1 MLCSKMAWPT
11 LAEPREQPSAEVHR
25 GGEQKLSTDPGSR
38 AQLTFDRE
46 AFMSM
51 IKRALAVTGLAAAFG
66 LSGLVAPALAQQEE
80 PDDQFL
86 ALATS
91 SVGGTWYP
99 LGSAMANVI
108 TRHYPQ
114 LNITTEV
121 TGGTNDNLN
130 LMKNEQVDLAL
141 STSDQAYLATQGE
154 GAFTEGP
161 ITNFKGLVS
170 GHVIIWQ
177 LYTLKNTGISSIED
191 LRGKRISLGA
201 AGSIGNEIGE
211 IVLDAHGLVMGQDWQ
226 PEYLGH
232 SDGTGALKDGRVD
245 AVLNITSAPAG
256 AITEITS
263 TDGSDVVFVNPD
275 PDVLDELL
283 QRYPYWSEATIP
295 ADAYQGQDEDIP
307 GSFGVATILI
317 AADSVDDAT
326 AYAITK
332 ALLENQAELEAAHAL
347 GAEWRPE
354 TATRGIEGVIP
365 FHPGAERYLKEQG
378 LL

>member
-1 MLCSKMAWPT
+1 
-11 LAEPREQPSAEVHR
+11 
-25 GGEQKLSTDPGSR
+25 
-38 AQLTFDRE
+38 
-46 AFMSM
+46 MSM
-51 IKRALAVTGLAAAFG
+51 IKRALAVAGAAAFG

-86 ALATS
+86 AFATS

-114 LNITTEV
+114 LNITVEV

-130 LMKNEQVDLAL
+130 LLKNEQVDLAL

-161 ITNFKGLVS
+161 ITNFRGLIG

-177 LYTLKNTGISSIED
+177 LYTLKNTGITSIAD
-191 LRGKRISLGA
+191 LEGKRISVGA
-201 AGSIGNEIGE
+201 AGSIANEVGE
-211 IVLDAHGLVMGQDWQ
+211 IVLDAHGLTMSEDWQ
-226 PEYLGH
+226 PEYLGY
-232 SDGTGALKDGRVD
+232 SDSAGALKDGRVD
-245 AVLNITSAPAG
+245 AVLTITSAPAG

-263 TDGSDVVFVNPD
+263 TEGSDVVFISPD
-275 PDVLDELL
+275 PEVLEGLL
-283 QRYPYWSEATIP
+283 ERYPYWSEASLP
-295 ADAYQGQDEDIP
+295 AGTYQGQDEEIL
-307 GSFGVATILI
+307 GGFGVATILI
-317 AADSVDDAT
+317 AAEALDDAT
-326 AYAITK
+326 AYAVTK
-332 ALLENQAELEAAHAL
+332 ALLENQAEVEAAHAL